1 MTKHSVLLL
10 AGLSILFLVI
20 GGALRGAST
29 AIQVQQDHWPAYIH
43 VQWESSINPEERQ
56 RLELMFGLMEN
67 ELLEGTTYHY
77 LLTDPTSANI
87 EALVKHEAITDT
99 QDIDRTTFRIT
110 PAAERVSPATQEPSN
125 ENFLLNV
132 IGTSLAGLGLFFLGL
147 TIVVSI
153 APRWVN
159 SMPSRVQ
166 RGILAQIP
174 HGSPKAV
181 AVFRILFGAGV
192 LLIPISQSSLPP
204 DTGFIASIDSLLAL
218 RPFVMT
224 WLQPWLWTWGI
235 LFIAGAITWLSFPA
249 LTMGFI
255 VWALVFG
262 HTHPITAL
270 ALTLIGLLPSRWS
283 DTWSVDAWWSRHQ
296 HTNVQRRSQEYGY
309 TLWLPGVV
317 LGMTFLAAAFAKL
330 SHGGL
335 GWVTNG
341 TVKYHFMTDAAYAP
355 VSWGAQLGF
364 YPALAILVSLLAVSV
379 EATAIFGALSKRYSI
394 RAITGLICVSLLS
407 GFWLFQ
413 AVFWPGWWLL
423 LLAFLPWHLLGTH
436 QSIATHVQAPVNSW
450 RQSVQIVL
458 VISFIAQQGIVSAL
472 NIEAPP
478 LLSAYDMYS
487 STYENQEA
495 YEKATTINLW
505 IVANTKNDRQRK
517 CQVSDSEA
525 VTIGDLSDNNS
536 NTYHAY
542 QILET
547 CFDDLRM
554 IRDIQLE
561 ATRRTIDW
569 SRWKLGGMRRVKIS
583 DRIRISGPG

>member
-10 AGLSILFLVI
+10 AGLGLLLAVI
-20 GGALRGAST
+20 GGGLRSAGIAT
-29 AIQVQQDHWPAYIH
+29 QVRWPAYIH
-43 VQWESSINPEERQ
+43 VQWDSSINIKERQ
-56 RLELMFGLMEN
+56 RLELMFGLMES

-99 QDIDRTTFRIT
+99 QDLDRSAFRIT
-110 PAAERVSPATQEPSN
+110 PAAERVSPAAQEHSN
-125 ENFLLNV
+125 ENFSLNV

-147 TIVVSI
+147 ATVVSI
-153 APRWVN
+153 APQWMSSV
-159 SMPSRVQ
+159 PSRVQ
-166 RGILAQIP
+166 RMILEQIP
-174 HGSPKAV
+174 NGSPKAV
-181 AVFRILFGAGV
+181 AAFRMLFGAGV
-192 LLIPISQSSLPP
+192 LLLPVSQSSLPP

-218 RPFVMT
+218 RPFVLT

-235 LFIAGAITWLSFPA
+235 LFIVGAITWLSFPA
-249 LTMGFI
+249 LTVGFI
-255 VWALVFG
+255 VWAFVFG
-262 HTHPITAL
+262 YTHPITAL

-283 DTWSVDAWWSRHQ
+283 DTWSVDAWWGRHQ
-296 HTNVQRRSQEYGY
+296 DTNVQSSSQEYGY

-317 LGMTFLAAAFAKL
+317 LGMTLLAAAFAKL
-330 SHGGL
+330 IHGGL
-335 GWVTNG
+335 GWIANG
-341 TVKYHFMTDAAYAP
+341 TVKYHFMTDAGNAP

-364 YPALAILVSLLAVSV
+364 YPAFAVLLSLLAVSI
-379 EATAIFGALSKRYSI
+379 EATAIWGALSKRYSI
-394 RAITGLICVSLLS
+394 RAITGVTCVFLLS

-413 AVFWPGWWLL
+413 GVFWPAWWLL

-436 QSIATHVQAPVNSW
+436 QSIANDVQYPVRSF

-458 VISFIAQQGIVSAL
+458 IIGFIAQQVIVSAL

-487 STYENQEA
+487 STYKNQEA
-495 YEKATTINLW
+495 YEKATTTNLW
-505 IVANTKNDRQRK
+505 VVANTKSGRKRK
-517 CQVSDSEA
+517 CEVSDNEA
-525 VTIGDLSDNNS
+525 ALIGDLSDNNS
-536 NTYHAY
+536 NTSPAY

-569 SRWKLGGMRRVKIS
+569 SRWKLGGMRRVTIS
-583 DRIRISGPG
+583 NRIDIAYPN

>member
-10 AGLSILFLVI
+10 AGLGLLLVVI
-20 GGALRGAST
+20 GGALRGA
-29 AIQVQQDHWPAYIH
+29 VKVRQDHWPAYIH
-43 VQWESSINPEERQ
+43 VQWDSSINTEERQ
-56 RLELMFGLMEN
+56 RLELMFGLMES

-99 QDIDRTTFRIT
+99 QDLDRSAFLIT
-110 PAAERVSPATQEPSN
+110 PAAERVSPAAQEHSN
-125 ENFLLNV
+125 ENFFLNV

-147 TIVVSI
+147 ATVVSI
-153 APRWVN
+153 APRWV
-159 SMPSRVQ
+159 SSVPSRVQ
-166 RGILAQIP
+166 QVILEQIP
-174 HGSPKAV
+174 NGSPKAV
-181 AVFRILFGAGV
+181 AAFRMLFGAGV
-192 LLIPISQSSLPP
+192 LLIPVSQSSLPP
-204 DTGFIASIDSLLAL
+204 DTGFIASIDSLLVL
-218 RPFVMT
+218 RPFVLT

-249 LTMGFI
+249 LTVGFI
-255 VWALVFG
+255 VWASVFG
-262 HTHPITAL
+262 YTHPITAL

-283 DTWSVDAWWSRHQ
+283 DTWSVDAWWGRHQ
-296 HTNVQRRSQEYGY
+296 DTNVQSSSQEYGY

-317 LGMTFLAAAFAKL
+317 LGMTLLAAAFAKL
-330 SHGGL
+330 THGGL

-341 TVKYHFMTDAAYAP
+341 TVKYHFMTDAGNAP

-364 YPALAILVSLLAVSV
+364 YPTLAVLLSLLAVSI
-379 EATAIFGALSKRYSI
+379 EATAIWGALSKRYSI
-394 RAITGLICVSLLS
+394 RTITGLTCVFLLS

-413 AVFWPGWWLL
+413 GVFWPGWWLL

-436 QSIATHVQAPVNSW
+436 QSIANDVQYPVHSL

-458 VISFIAQQGIVSAL
+458 IIGFIAQQVIVSAL

-487 STYENQEA
+487 STYKNQEA
-495 YEKATTINLW
+495 YEEATTKNLW
-505 IVANTKNDRQRK
+505 VVANTKSDRQRK
-517 CQVSDSEA
+517 CQVSDNEA
-525 VTIGDLSDNNS
+525 ALIGNLSDNNS
-536 NTYHAY
+536 NTSPAY

-547 CFDDLRM
+547 CFDDLRT
-554 IRDIQLE
+554 IRDVQLE

-583 DRIRISGPG
+583 DRIRIPGPD